1 MPLNT
6 VMSAP
11 STSDQLGS
19 DGAGSDSEEETPVV
33 LLPSAEVPE
42 PVEPKDEKNEGL
54 PRCKVCSG
62 TKNRNKGGK
71 PEPLII
77 CGSCRSASHPTCID
91 LTLVMVPKIESYNWQ
106 CMDCKSCVT
115 CSDPDDEDKM
125 IFCDMCDRGYHIY
138 CVGLRRVPNGR
149 WHCKECAICSSCG
162 SKTPAGSENAKN
174 AEWQHEFK
182 KDKNNKQ
189 LRYATTLCVPC
200 DKYWKRRQFCYVCL
214 KVYRS
219 IPEDGM
225 VRCSNCPKYIHRE
238 GCSTIYEND
247 RFCNNCYKIRN
258 STALNHSRIIA
269 AAKKKMAS
277 GY

>member
-1 MPLNT
+1 
-6 VMSAP
+6 
-11 STSDQLGS
+11 
-19 DGAGSDSEEETPVV
+19 
-33 LLPSAEVPE
+33 
-42 PVEPKDEKNEGL
+42 
-54 PRCKVCSG
+54 
-62 TKNRNKGGK
+62 
-71 PEPLII
+71 
-77 CGSCRSASHPTCID
+77 
-91 LTLVMVPKIESYNWQ
+91 
-106 CMDCKSCVT
+106 
-115 CSDPDDEDKM
+115 
-125 IFCDMCDRGYHIY
+125 YHIF
-138 CVGLRRVPNGR
+138 CVGLRKVPNGR
-149 WHCKECAICSSCG
+149 WHCKECAMCSSCG
-162 SKTPAGSENAKN
+162 SKTPAGNEHLKN

-182 KDKNNKQ
+182 KDKDNKQ

-238 GCSTIYEND
+238 VCSTMYENE
-247 RFCNNCYKIRN
+247 RFCINCFKMRN